1 MSKPACVIVVC
12 PLKSIVKDQFTE
24 ASSLGLT
31 ATSIADANLQD
42 VENGKYQLIFAS
54 AEEILEKPILDR
66 LKKSNTLLHQNLAA
80 LIVDES
86 HTVETW
92 SGPRFVYIL
101 LNNFCKL
108 VPQEF

>member
-1 MSKPACVIVVC
+1 MSKPACMIVVC
-12 PLKSIVKDQFTE
+12 PLKSIVKDQLTE

-42 VENGKYQLIFAS
+42 VENGKYQLIFAF
-54 AEEILEKPILDR
+54 AEEILEKPILDL

-92 SGPRFVYIL
+92 SGLRFVYIL

-108 VPQEF
+108 VLQKF